1 MAKKR
6 LIFVVAAV
14 ILIIAIYLPGFS
26 RLQALREKNRNLERR
41 IEMLAKANEELN
53 KENEKLESDL
63 SYVEKVAREKH
74 GMARKGEIIL
84 K

>member
-63 SYVEKVAREKH
+63 SYVEKVAREKL